1 MSRQRSGDD
10 AARSARPG
18 PSLKA
23 RALRLLAQREHSR
36 AELERK
42 LQAHADD
49 PAALAEAL
57 DALQARG
64 FIDEARVADSVLHR
78 RAERL
83 GAARVRAELQAKGL
97 ATEVVAEAVARLQ
110 DTELERAQALW
121 QRKFGAPATDLAGR
135 ARQVRFL
142 VARGFAADVVR
153 RVVPRAV
160 AGGAEDDPELAA

>member
-1 MSRQRSGDD
+1 MSGP
-10 AARSARPG
+10 RPLRIWAVSDG
-18 PSLKA
+18 
-23 RALRLLAQREHSR
+23 RAGIEAQ
-36 AELERK
+36 
-42 LQAHADD
+42 
-49 PAALAEAL
+49 AL
-57 DALQARG
+57 
-64 FIDEARVADSVLHR
+64 
-78 RAERL
+78 
-83 GAARVRAELQAKGL
+83 GL
-97 ATEVVAEAVARLQ
+97 AEAVARLQ